1 MNLEELRLL
10 RLVQGILVRNY
21 VDTQRLEV
29 EVIGTSVYV
38 AGEFRVFE
46 YHPSQKKEDKVERDL
61 GIRRT
66 LLHIEQQI
74 RGLAEVSYLEMKLQ
88 IGDLGK
94 AANLLLDVEQCAP
107 NAEIAL
113 DLVFLFLGGMVLE
126 DAELTRN

>member
-21 VDTQRLEV
+21 VATQRLEV

-46 YHPSQKKEDKVERDL
+46 YHPSQKKDDKVERDI
-61 GIRRT
+61 GIKRT

-74 RGLAEVSYLEMKLQ
+74 RSLGEVSYLEMKLR
-88 IGDLGK
+88 
-94 AANLLLDVEQCAP
+94 NWERH
-107 NAEIAL
+107 
-113 DLVFLFLGGMVLE
+113 GMQWVPKHE
-126 DAELTRN
+126 TV